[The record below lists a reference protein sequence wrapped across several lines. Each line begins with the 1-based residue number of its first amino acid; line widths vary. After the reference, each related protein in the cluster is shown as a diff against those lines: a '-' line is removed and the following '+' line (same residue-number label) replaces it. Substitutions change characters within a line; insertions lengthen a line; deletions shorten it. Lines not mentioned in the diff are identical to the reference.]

1 MAKKLT
7 KEDIEYIDKLEKWI
21 KTRKKDNDY
30 ALEQFDKLVV
40 YLSSGGLV
48 LTTGF
53 VTSIIT
59 ITDQTNTLTL
69 KLSWIG
75 FTISLIFILL
85 SQITSYN
92 ANQAE
97 IKRTRQD
104 IDSLK
109 NDAVHKRRKLLI
121 FKLQVFNTLTKALNN
136 LSLLCLLSGIV
147 LFVLFMI
154 KNI

>member
-1 MAKKLT
+1 MAKKLSKADFEFIERLENWIQSR
-7 KEDIEYIDKLEKWI
+7 KED
-21 KTRKKDNDY
+21 NNY

-59 ITDQTNTLTL
+59 ITNQTKTLTL

-85 SQITSYN
+85 SQLTSLN
-92 ANQAE
+92 ANKAE

-104 IDSLK
+104 IDEVKGVDLP
-109 NDAVHKRRKLLI
+109 RGRKLLI
-121 FKLQVFNTLTKALNN
+121 FRLKVFNFSTKLLNN